1 MDLDIDPIWILRGSP
16 HGAYMD
22 PYMDPTW
29 ILHGCVVFFVC
40 LVRCVFSA
48 LGPLCLSCVVLW
60 SVLRG
65 VGSLLCLV
73 CCVTGCDCVRV
84 SVCVCVLCVRA
95 CACLCVCLGSVV
107 SFVCWVRSVFHVCW
121 VRCVFCV
128 LCCALCHK
136 VLGPSCALRAVL
148 CVVSL
153 FVCTCACVM
162 CASMWSA
169 CQTRAQ
175 NTYIHCYTYTY
186 VYIYIYIY
194 LCIYVYIFTFNI

>member
-73 CCVTGCDCVRV
+73 CCVTGCECVRV
-84 SVCVCVLCVRA
+84 SVCVC
-95 CACLCVCLGSVV
+95 CVCERVCVCVCVLGPLCLSCDGSVVSFMCVGSVV
-107 SFVCWVRSVFHVCW
+107 SFVCCVVLCVTRCW
-121 VRCVFCV
+121 VRPVPCV
-128 LCCALCHK
+128 LCY
-136 VLGPSCALRAVL
+136 VL
-148 CVVSL
+148 
-153 FVCTCACVM
+153 
-162 CASMWSA
+162 
-169 CQTRAQ
+169 
-175 NTYIHCYTYTY
+175 
-186 VYIYIYIY
+186 
-194 LCIYVYIFTFNI
+194 